1 MYLRVVFLG
10 QVWNR
15 VGKLPTYVWSRVFF
29 QGFGHTS
36 HACRFSKSIPS
47 LGSIGAVVINYIR
60 LFSLVSR
67 NSLSS
72 IVRMSSK
79 GASSYF
85 QESVI
90 LDDSFTPRTYSQTFI
105 WDEKEKHD
113 LLLLPRFFWQYLNP
127 FIKIIQGTLSLF
139 TPLLFSFFA
148 WRHQHRIF

>member
-1 MYLRVVFLG
+1 MVWILIFWVQFKIGCDLFQSGQQLLLFISQFRRVRGMKSLPKSKQFGFLILSRTKCIYVSYFWVRSEIG
-10 QVWNR
+10 WGNCLLMSE
-15 VGKLPTYVWSRVFF
+15 VGYFF
-29 QGFGHTS
+29 RGLATHPHS
-36 HACRFSKSIPS
+36 SRFSKSIPS

-90 LDDSFTPRTYSQTFI
+90 LDDSFTPRT
-105 WDEKEKHD
+105 
-113 LLLLPRFFWQYLNP
+113 
-127 FIKIIQGTLSLF
+127 
-139 TPLLFSFFA
+139 
-148 WRHQHRIF
+148 